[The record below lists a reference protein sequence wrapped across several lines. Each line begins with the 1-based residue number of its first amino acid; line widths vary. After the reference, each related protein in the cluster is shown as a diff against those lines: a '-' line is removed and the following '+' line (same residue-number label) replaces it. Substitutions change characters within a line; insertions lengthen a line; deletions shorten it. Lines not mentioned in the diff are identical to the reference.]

1 MVQNAAELRPR
12 TGAPRAPLPTIAGA
26 AGTPDRPGL
35 DPEALIWA
43 EVNLDALA
51 ANVRVLRSH
60 VGPRA
65 RLVAVVKAN
74 AYGHGAV
81 PVAAAALAA
90 GADSLAVGRLDEAV
104 ELRRAGITAPILVMG
119 PVLPSG
125 ARRCVALRLT
135 PTVHNLTMAQA
146 LAHAARAAGRVLP
159 VHVKVDTGMNR
170 FGLLTDEAVAFTSV
184 VTAIAGLAIEGLY
197 THFATADVDDLTVTR
212 QQLTDFLDVV
222 GRLRAAG
229 IAPAVLHAANS
240 AATLA
245 LPATHLDQVR
255 VGAAL
260 YGLHTTDAR
269 AAAAGAQLN
278 GERWHASGASA
289 LRPVLTL
296 QTRVIRLRHV
306 PAGTPVSY
314 GGTYHTTEATCLAT
328 LAAGYGDGL
337 SVALSN
343 RGAVLLGGRVCPI
356 VGRVC
361 MDQLVVDCRDSRGIQ
376 EGDAAVLIGQ
386 QGAAAITAEDVAA
399 ASGST
404 NYEVV
409 TRLLVRV
416 PRFYHRSQAL
426 TSALHPLQRR
436 HNTWPQPA
444 SLPRLPSFR
453 RKLAIQTDRGATN
466 GAVFRHSRRNELPG
480 RECTVPLRSGGTI
493 EGPVLHLTPVGP
505 RTELP
510 GEGMCLWPLSPYFLR
525 S

>member
-12 TGAPRAPLPTIAGA
+12 TGALRAPLPTIAGA
-26 AGTPDRPGL
+26 AGAPDRPGL

-60 VGPRA
+60 IGPRV

-90 GADSLAVGRLDEAV
+90 GADGLAVGRLDEAV

-184 VTAIAGLAIEGLY
+184 VAAIEGLAVEGLY
-197 THFATADVDDLTVTR
+197 THFAAADADDLTATR
-212 QQLTDFLDVV
+212 QQLADFLDVV
-222 GRLRAAG
+222 SRLRAAG

-245 LPATHLDQVR
+245 LPAAHLDQVR

-260 YGLHTTDAR
+260 YGLHTTGACDS
-269 AAAAGAQLN
+269 AADTPLN
-278 GERWHASGASA
+278 GDRWHASGASSLASA

-296 QTRVIRLRHV
+296 KTRVIRLRHV

-314 GGTYHTTEATCLAT
+314 GGTYHTTQATCLAT

-409 TRLLVRV
+409 TRLLARV

-426 TSALHPLQRR
+426 TSALHPP
-436 HNTWPQPA
+436 N
-444 SLPRLPSFR
+444 
-453 RKLAIQTDRGATN
+453 GATI
-466 GAVFRHSRRNELPG
+466 PG
-480 RECTVPLRSGGTI
+480 PNPPRAPTS
-493 EGPVLHLTPVGP
+493 LTSSAL
-505 RTELP
+505 E
-510 GEGMCLWPLSPYFLR
+510 LSPPAPAR
-525 S
+525 RRAGQ

>member
-1 MVQNAAELRPR
+1 MVQNAAELMPR
-12 TGAPRAPLPTIAGA
+12 TEALRAPVPATA
-26 AGTPDRPGL
+26 APAVAPDHPSL

-43 EVNLDALA
+43 EVNLAALA

-60 VGPRA
+60 VGPRV

-81 PVAAAALAA
+81 PVATAALAA
-90 GADSLAVGRLDEAV
+90 GADGLAVGRLDEAV
-104 ELRRAGITAPILVMG
+104 ELRNAGITAPILVMG
-119 PVLPSG
+119 PVPPSG
-125 ARRCVALRLT
+125 AWRCVALRLT

-159 VHVKVDTGMNR
+159 VHVKVDTGMSR

-184 VTAIAGLAIEGLY
+184 VAALAGLAVEGLY
-197 THFATADVDDLTVTR
+197 THFATADADDLTATR
-212 QQLTDFLDVV
+212 QQLADFLDVV

-245 LPATHLDQVR
+245 LPAAHLDQVR

-260 YGLHTTDAR
+260 YGLHTTAAR
-269 AAAAGAQLN
+269 NPAANAQLN
-278 GERWHASGASA
+278 GERWHASGAPSLASA

-296 QTRVIRLRHV
+296 KTRVIRLRQV

-314 GGTYHTTEATCLAT
+314 GATYHTPRATCLAT

-343 RGAVLLGGRVCPI
+343 RGAVLLGGQVCPI

-361 MDQLVVDCRDSRGIQ
+361 MDQLVVDCRDRRGIQ
-376 EGDAAVLIGQ
+376 EGDVAVLIGQ
-386 QGAAAITAEDVAA
+386 QGAAALSAEDVAA

-409 TRLLVRV
+409 TRLLARV
-416 PRFYHRSQAL
+416 PRFYHRSQV
-426 TSALHPLQRR
+426 
-436 HNTWPQPA
+436 PA
-444 SLPRLPSFR
+444 STVHPPNGATAPPLSPLPVIAAQA
-453 RKLAIQTDRGATN
+453 AIQTSRGATN
-466 GAVFRHSRRNELPG
+466 GAGFRLPS
-480 RECTVPLRSGGTI
+480 E
-493 EGPVLHLTPVGP
+493 
-505 RTELP
+505 
-510 GEGMCLWPLSPYFLR
+510 
-525 S
+525 

>member
-12 TGAPRAPLPTIAGA
+12 TGALRAPAPTIAGA
-26 AGTPDRPGL
+26 AGASDRPGL

-60 VGPRA
+60 VGPRV

-81 PVAAAALAA
+81 PVAAAALTA
-90 GADSLAVGRLDEAV
+90 GADGLAVGRLDEAV

-119 PVLPSG
+119 PVPPSG
-125 ARRCVALRLT
+125 ARRCVSLRLT

-212 QQLTDFLDVV
+212 QQLADFLDVV

-240 AATLA
+240 AATLS
-245 LPATHLDQVR
+245 LPAAHLDQVR

-269 AAAAGAQLN
+269 AAAGAQSN
-278 GERWHASGASA
+278 GERWHASGASSLASA

-296 QTRVIRLRHV
+296 RTRVIRLCHV

-314 GGTYHTTEATCLAT
+314 GGTYHTTQATCLAT

-376 EGDAAVLIGQ
+376 EGDVAVLIGRH
-386 QGAAAITAEDVAA
+386 GPVAITAEDVAA

-416 PRFYHRSQAL
+416 PRFYHRSQAR
-426 TSALHPLQRR
+426 TSALHPP
-436 HNTWPQPA
+436 NGATIPPPN
-444 SLPRLPSFR
+444 SPRSPVPSPLVDGETLPSVIPPVVPVIPAKAGIQAPSPKRNGSGR
-453 RKLAIQTDRGATN
+453 RS
-466 GAVFRHSRRNELPG
+466 SR
-480 RECTVPLRSGGTI
+480 
-493 EGPVLHLTPVGP
+493 
-505 RTELP
+505 
-510 GEGMCLWPLSPYFLR
+510 
-525 S
+525 

>member
-1 MVQNAAELRPR
+1 MVQNTAELRPR
-12 TGAPRAPLPTIAGA
+12 TGVLRAPVPTIAGA
-26 AGTPDRPGL
+26 AVAPDRPGL

-60 VGPRA
+60 VGPRV

-81 PVAAAALAA
+81 PVATAALAA
-90 GADSLAVGRLDEAV
+90 GASGLAVGRLGEAV
-104 ELRRAGITAPILVMG
+104 ELRSAGITAPVLVMG
-119 PVLPSG
+119 PVPASA

-184 VTAIAGLAIEGLY
+184 VAAIEGLEVEGLY
-197 THFATADVDDLTVTR
+197 THFATADADDLTATR

-269 AAAAGAQLN
+269 AAAAGAQLIN
-278 GERWHASGASA
+278 GERWHASGASSLASA

-296 QTRVIRLRHV
+296 KTRVIRLRHV

-314 GGTYHTTEATCLAT
+314 GGTYHTTQATCLAT

-376 EGDAAVLIGQ
+376 EGDVAVLIGRH
-386 QGAAAITAEDVAA
+386 GPVAITAEDVAA

-409 TRLLVRV
+409 TRLLARV
-416 PRFYHRSQAL
+416 PRFYHRSQAP
-426 TSALHPLQRR
+426 TSVLHPPNGATIPPPNSPRS
-436 HNTWPQPA
+436 PA
-444 SLPRLPSFR
+444 PSPLVDGETLPSVIPPVVPVTPSVSSVIPAKAGIQAPSPKRNGSGR
-453 RKLAIQTDRGATN
+453 RS
-466 GAVFRHSRRNELPG
+466 SR
-480 RECTVPLRSGGTI
+480 
-493 EGPVLHLTPVGP
+493 
-505 RTELP
+505 
-510 GEGMCLWPLSPYFLR
+510 
-525 S
+525 

>member
-12 TGAPRAPLPTIAGA
+12 TGALRAPAPTIAGA
-26 AGTPDRPGL
+26 AGVPDRPGL

-60 VGPRA
+60 IGPRV

-90 GADSLAVGRLDEAV
+90 GADGLAVGRLDEAV

-269 AAAAGAQLN
+269 AAAAGAQLIN
-278 GERWHASGASA
+278 GERWHASGASSLASA

-361 MDQLVVDCRDSRGIQ
+361 MDQLVADCRDSRGIQ

-409 TRLLVRV
+409 TRLLTRV
-416 PRFYHRSQAL
+416 PRFYHRSQAR
-426 TSALHPLQRR
+426 TSALHPSNGATIPGPNPPRA
-436 HNTWPQPA
+436 PA
-444 SLPRLPSFR
+444 SVIPAQA
-453 RKLAIQTDRGATN
+453 AIQTDRGATN
-466 GAVFRHSRRNELPG
+466 GAVFRLPP
-480 RECTVPLRSGGTI
+480 E
-493 EGPVLHLTPVGP
+493 
-505 RTELP
+505 
-510 GEGMCLWPLSPYFLR
+510 
-525 S
+525 

>member
-1 MVQNAAELRPR
+1 MSAGPSLEIGNPVVQNTAALSPR
-12 TGAPRAPLPTIAGA
+12 TVAVRAPIPAIADA
-26 AGTPDRPGL
+26 AVAPDHPGL

-60 VGPRA
+60 VGPRV

-81 PVAAAALAA
+81 PVASAVLAA
-90 GADSLAVGRLDEAV
+90 GADGLAVGRLDEAV
-104 ELRRAGITAPILVMG
+104 ELRNAGITAPILVMG
-119 PVLPSG
+119 PVPPSG

-159 VHVKVDTGMNR
+159 VHVKVDTGMHR

-184 VTAIAGLAIEGLY
+184 VAAIAGLAVEGLY
-197 THFATADVDDLTVTR
+197 THFAAADAADLTATR
-212 QQLTDFLDVV
+212 QQLAAFLDVV

-245 LPATHLDQVR
+245 LPAAHLDQVR

-260 YGLHTTDAR
+260 YGLHTAAAR
-269 AAAAGAQLN
+269 DAAGAHLN
-278 GERWHASGASA
+278 GERWHASGAPSLASA

-296 QTRVIRLRHV
+296 KTRVIRLRYV

-314 GGTYHTTEATCLAT
+314 GGTYQTPQATCLAT

-343 RGAVLLGGRVCPI
+343 RGAVLLGGKVCPI

-361 MDQLVVDCRDSRGIQ
+361 MDQLVVDCRDGRGIR
-376 EGDAAVLIGQ
+376 EGDVAVLIGQ
-386 QGAAAITAEDVAA
+386 QGAAVISAEDVAA
-399 ASGST
+399 ASDST

-409 TRLLVRV
+409 TRLLARV
-416 PRFYHRSQAL
+416 PRFYHRNQAPAN
-426 TSALHPLQRR
+426 ALHPPSGTTMPHPPAPALRVSPLQKS
-436 HNTWPQPA
+436 PF
-444 SLPRLPSFR
+444 PR
-453 RKLAIQTDRGATN
+453 K
-466 GAVFRHSRRNELPG
+466 E
-480 RECTVPLRSGGTI
+480 TVA
-493 EGPVLHLTPVGP
+493 
-505 RTELP
+505 
-510 GEGMCLWPLSPYFLR
+510 
-525 S
+525 

>member
-1 MVQNAAELRPR
+1 MR
-12 TGAPRAPLPTIAGA
+12 
-26 AGTPDRPGL
+26 
-35 DPEALIWA
+35 
-43 EVNLDALA
+43 
-51 ANVRVLRSH
+51 RS
-60 VGPRA
+60 P
-65 RLVAVVKAN
+65 
-74 AYGHGAV
+74 
-81 PVAAAALAA
+81 
-90 GADSLAVGRLDEAV
+90 S
-104 ELRRAGITAPILVMG
+104 RR
-119 PVLPSG
+119 
-125 ARRCVALRLT
+125 
-135 PTVHNLTMAQA
+135 
-146 LAHAARAAGRVLP
+146 
-159 VHVKVDTGMNR
+159 
-170 FGLLTDEAVAFTSV
+170 V

-269 AAAAGAQLN
+269 AAAAGAQLIN
-278 GERWHASGASA
+278 GERWHASGASSLASA

-361 MDQLVVDCRDSRGIQ
+361 MDQLVADCRDSRGIQ

-426 TSALHPLQRR
+426 TSALHPSNGATIPGPNPPRA
-436 HNTWPQPA
+436 PA
-444 SLPRLPSFR
+444 SVIPAQA
-453 RKLAIQTDRGATN
+453 AIQTDRGATN
-466 GAVFRHSRRNELPG
+466 GAVFRLPP
-480 RECTVPLRSGGTI
+480 E
-493 EGPVLHLTPVGP
+493 
-505 RTELP
+505 
-510 GEGMCLWPLSPYFLR
+510 
-525 S
+525 

>member
-1 MVQNAAELRPR
+1 MVQNTAELSPR
-12 TGAPRAPLPTIAGA
+12 TQALRAPVPATADA
-26 AGTPDRPGL
+26 AVAPDHPGL

-60 VGPRA
+60 IGPRV

-81 PVAAAALAA
+81 PVATAALAA
-90 GADSLAVGRLDEAV
+90 GADGLAVGRLDEAV
-104 ELRRAGITAPILVMG
+104 ELRNAGITAPILVMG
-119 PVLPSG
+119 PVPPSG

-159 VHVKVDTGMNR
+159 VHVKVDTGMHR

-184 VTAIAGLAIEGLY
+184 VAAIAGLAVEGLY
-197 THFATADVDDLTVTR
+197 THFAMADADNLTATR
-212 QQLTDFLDVV
+212 QQLADFLDVV
-222 GRLRAAG
+222 GRLRAVG

-245 LPATHLDQVR
+245 LPAAHLDQVR

-260 YGLHTTDAR
+260 YGLHTTAAR
-269 AAAAGAQLN
+269 NPASSAQLN
-278 GERWHASGASA
+278 GERRHAAGAPSLASA

-296 QTRVIRLRHV
+296 KTRVIRLRYV

-314 GGTYHTTEATCLAT
+314 GGTYHTPQATCLAT

-343 RGAVLLGGRVCPI
+343 RGAVLLGGKVCPI

-361 MDQLVVDCRDSRGIQ
+361 MDQLVVDCRDGRGIQ
-376 EGDAAVLIGQ
+376 EGDVAVLIGQ
-386 QGAAAITAEDVAA
+386 QGAASISAEDVAA
-399 ASGST
+399 ASDST

-409 TRLLVRV
+409 TRLLARV
-416 PRFYHRSQAL
+416 PRFYHRNQAP
-426 TSALHPLQRR
+426 ANVLHPPNGIMAPHPPAPALRVSPLQKSPFPLARES
-436 HNTWPQPA
+436 TP
-444 SLPRLPSFR
+444 SPRG
-453 RKLAIQTDRGATN
+453 RG
-466 GAVFRHSRRNELPG
+466 PG
-480 RECTVPLRSGGTI
+480 
-493 EGPVLHLTPVGP
+493 
-505 RTELP
+505 
-510 GEGMCLWPLSPYFLR
+510 
-525 S
+525 

>member
-1 MVQNAAELRPR
+1 MVQNTAALSPR
-12 TGAPRAPLPTIAGA
+12 TEALRAPVLATAGA
-26 AGTPDRPGL
+26 AVASDHPDL

-60 VGPRA
+60 VGPRV

-74 AYGHGAV
+74 AYGHAAV
-81 PVAAAALAA
+81 PVATAALAA
-90 GADSLAVGRLDEAV
+90 GADGLAVGRLDEAV
-104 ELRRAGITAPILVMG
+104 ELRNAGITAPILVMG
-119 PVLPSG
+119 PVPPSG
-125 ARRCVALRLT
+125 AWRCVALRLT

-159 VHVKVDTGMNR
+159 VHVKVDTGMSR

-184 VTAIAGLAIEGLY
+184 VAALAGLAVEGLY
-197 THFATADVDDLTVTR
+197 THFATADADDLTATR
-212 QQLTDFLDVV
+212 QQLADFLDVV

-229 IAPAVLHAANS
+229 IAPVVLHAANS

-245 LPATHLDQVR
+245 LPAAHLDQVR

-269 AAAAGAQLN
+269 NSAANARLN
-278 GERWHASGASA
+278 GERWHASGAPSLASA

-296 QTRVIRLRHV
+296 KTRVIRLRQV

-314 GGTYHTTEATCLAT
+314 GGTYHTPRATCLAT

-343 RGAVLLGGRVCPI
+343 RGAVLLGGQVCPI

-361 MDQLVVDCRDSRGIQ
+361 MDQLVVDCRDRRGIQ
-376 EGDAAVLIGQ
+376 EGDVAVLIGR
-386 QGAAAITAEDVAA
+386 QGAAALSADDVAA

-409 TRLLVRV
+409 TRLLARV
-416 PRFYHRSQAL
+416 PRFYHRSQV
-426 TSALHPLQRR
+426 
-436 HNTWPQPA
+436 PA
-444 SLPRLPSFR
+444 STVHPPNGATVPPLSPLPVIAAQA
-453 RKLAIQTDRGATN
+453 AIQTSRGATN
-466 GAVFRHSRRNELPG
+466 GAGFRLPS
-480 RECTVPLRSGGTI
+480 E
-493 EGPVLHLTPVGP
+493 
-505 RTELP
+505 
-510 GEGMCLWPLSPYFLR
+510 
-525 S
+525 

>member
-1 MVQNAAELRPR
+1 MRWSSVEIGSPVVQNTAELSPR
-12 TGAPRAPLPTIAGA
+12 TEALRAPLPAIAA
-26 AGTPDRPGL
+26 AAVASDRPAP

-51 ANVRVLRSH
+51 ANVRALRSH
-60 VGPRA
+60 VGPRV

-81 PVAAAALAA
+81 PVATTALEA
-90 GADSLAVGRLDEAV
+90 GADGLAVGRLDEAV
-104 ELRRAGITAPILVMG
+104 ELRNAGITAPILVMG
-119 PVLPSG
+119 PVPPSA

-146 LAHAARAAGRVLP
+146 LAHAARTAGRVLP
-159 VHVKVDTGMNR
+159 VHVKVDTGMHR

-184 VTAIAGLAIEGLY
+184 VAAIAGLAVEGLY
-197 THFATADVDDLTVTR
+197 THFATADADNLTATR
-212 QQLTDFLDVV
+212 QQLADFLDVV

-245 LPATHLDQVR
+245 LPAAHLDQVR

-260 YGLHTTDAR
+260 YGLHTTAAR
-269 AAAAGAQLN
+269 DAAASAQLN
-278 GERWHASGASA
+278 GERWHASGAPSLASA

-296 QTRVIRLRHV
+296 KTRVIRLRHV

-314 GGTYHTTEATCLAT
+314 GGTYHTPQATCLAT

-343 RGAVLLGGRVCPI
+343 RGAVLLGGQVCPI

-361 MDQLVVDCRDSRGIQ
+361 MDQLVVDCRDGRGIQ
-376 EGDAAVLIGQ
+376 EGAAAVLIGQ
-386 QGAAAITAEDVAA
+386 QGAAALSAEDVAA
-399 ASGST
+399 ASDST

-409 TRLLVRV
+409 TRLLARV
-416 PRFYHRSQAL
+416 PRFYHRSHAP
-426 TSALHPLQRR
+426 TGALHPPNGATMPLP
-436 HNTWPQPA
+436 TPSPA
-444 SLPRLPSFR
+444 PDAVVAAQA
-453 RKLAIQTDRGATN
+453 AIQTGRGATN
-466 GAVFRHSRRNELPG
+466 GAPFQLPL
-480 RECTVPLRSGGTI
+480 E
-493 EGPVLHLTPVGP
+493 
-505 RTELP
+505 
-510 GEGMCLWPLSPYFLR
+510 
-525 S
+525 

>member
-1 MVQNAAELRPR
+1 MARDTAELSPC
-12 TGAPRAPLPTIAGA
+12 TVAVRAPMPAIAGPA
-26 AGTPDRPGL
+26 VAPDPPGL

-51 ANVRVLRSH
+51 ANVRALRSH
-60 VGPRA
+60 IGPRV

-81 PVAAAALAA
+81 PVATAALAA
-90 GADSLAVGRLDEAV
+90 GADGLAVGRLDEAV
-104 ELRRAGITAPILVMG
+104 ELRSAGITAPILVMG
-119 PVLPSG
+119 PVPPAD

-159 VHVKVDTGMNR
+159 VHVKVDTGMSR

-184 VTAIAGLAIEGLY
+184 VAAIEGLAVEGLY
-197 THFATADVDDLTVTR
+197 THFAAADADDLTTTR
-212 QQLTDFLDVV
+212 QQLADFLDVV

-229 IAPAVLHAANS
+229 ITPAVLHAANS

-245 LPATHLDQVR
+245 LPAAHLDQVR

-260 YGLHTTDAR
+260 YGLHTTAAR
-269 AAAAGAQLN
+269 NPASSAPLNEERWPAAGAPSL
-278 GERWHASGASA
+278 ASA

-296 QTRVIRLRHV
+296 KTRVIRLRHV

-314 GGTYHTTEATCLAT
+314 GGTYHTPQATCLAT

-343 RGAVLLGGRVCPI
+343 RGAVLLGGQVCPI

-361 MDQLVVDCRDSRGIQ
+361 MDQLVVDCRDGRGVQ

-386 QGAAAITAEDVAA
+386 RGAASITAEDVAA

-409 TRLLVRV
+409 TRLLARV
-416 PRFYHRSQAL
+416 PRFYHRSHVP
-426 TSALHPLQRR
+426 TSALHPPNGATMPSLDLP
-436 HNTWPQPA
+436 HSPA
-444 SLPRLPSFR
+444 PVIAAQA
-453 RKLAIQTDRGATN
+453 AIQTDRGATN
-466 GAVFRHSRRNELPG
+466 GAGFRLPL
-480 RECTVPLRSGGTI
+480 E
-493 EGPVLHLTPVGP
+493 
-505 RTELP
+505 
-510 GEGMCLWPLSPYFLR
+510 
-525 S
+525 